1 MQVPTSIDSSRLH
14 EVITDTNSTPAR
26 LRAQRR
32 PDAAAARI
40 REGVRLRSREIR
52 DRHPWI
58 QHHQSAIGLV
68 LLLTSFLGMLGCAAL
83 FATGGLG
90 AWAVI
95 PAAAFFASI
104 AHEIE
109 HDLIHKCY
117 FPTRRHVANVML
129 AVGWLMRP
137 STINPWVRR
146 HLHLLHHRAS
156 GTEADIEERAITNG
170 MPMGLRRLLVMTDGL
185 FAGAALRPVPARA
198 RLTMARRTFRAYFPL
213 GFVHYGLLYTW
224 LVLHA
229 ASILVGATFVPP
241 SWMTTVDFL
250 FVVWIAPNVLR
261 TFALH
266 FISSNIHYYGD
277 VEEGDVVRQ
286 TQVLDHWAFAPL
298 QLFCA
303 NFGSTHGIHHF
314 HVPDPFWLRQLT
326 APIAHRL
333 MRENGVRFND
343 LHSWRRANRWGKD
356 APRPAN
362 TVRIAA

>member
-1 MQVPTSIDSSRLH
+1 MQVRTSIESSRPR
-14 EVITDTNSTPAR
+14 EVNTSRDRAPAR
-26 LRAQRR
+26 PRAQRR

-40 REGVRLRSREIR
+40 RDGVRQRSREIR
-52 DRHPWI
+52 DRHPWM
-58 QHHQSAIGLV
+58 QRRQSAIGLT
-68 LLLTSFLGMLGCAAL
+68 LLTASFLGMVGCAAL
-83 FATGGLG
+83 YATGALG
-90 AWAVI
+90 TWTVI

-117 FPTRRHVANVML
+117 FPTRRHVANAML
-129 AVGWLMRP
+129 AIGWLMRP

-146 HLHLLHHRAS
+146 RLHLLHHRAS
-156 GTEADIEERAITNG
+156 GTAADIEERAITNG

-185 FAGAALRPVPARA
+185 FAGTALRPLPAGTRRA
-198 RLTMARRTFRAYFPL
+198 TAVRTFRAYFPL

-224 LVLHA
+224 LVVHA
-229 ASILVGATFVPP
+229 ASVLAGAASGPP
-241 SWMTTVDFL
+241 SWMSTVDFL
-250 FVVWIAPNVLR
+250 YVVWIAPNVLR

-303 NFGSTHGIHHF
+303 NFGATHGIHHF

-326 APIAHRL
+326 APVAHRL
-333 MRENGVRFND
+333 MKENGVRFND
-343 LHSWRRANRWGKD
+343 LDSLRRANRWGDD
-356 APRPAN
+356 APGPA
-362 TVRIAA
+362 TAIRLAA